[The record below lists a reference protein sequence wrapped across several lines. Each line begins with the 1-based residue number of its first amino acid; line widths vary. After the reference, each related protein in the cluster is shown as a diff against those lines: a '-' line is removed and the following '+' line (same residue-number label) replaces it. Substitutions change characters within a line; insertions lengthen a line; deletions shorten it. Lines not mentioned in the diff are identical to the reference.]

1 MIKITNEIEL
11 YKLINIISYY
21 SYLQVFND
29 FHIYIYI
36 KKQLFFFFFSNQQ
49 NFGAFTKMFLNIII
63 IIIVRA

>member
-36 KKQLFFFFFSNQQ
+36 LRNNCFFFFSHQQ

>member
-36 KKQLFFFFFSNQQ
+36 KKQLFFFFSHQQ